1 MGKDVSNRA
10 RALKNCTRE
19 LRSCETRFRNLIT
32 KNADGIVIVDRE
44 SVVRF
49 VNPAAEV
56 LFNRQAPLLL
66 GSLFGF
72 PAVAGET
79 TEMDVLPAGGSP
91 AVAEMRVVE
100 TEWEG
105 EAALLATLR
114 DITERKRAE
123 EARAQLIREQAARA
137 EAEEANRLK
146 DEFLATVSHELRTP
160 LNSMLGWARLLHG
173 GQLDRATIAR
183 AVETIERSAESQLQ
197 IIEDL
202 LDVSRIVNGKL
213 RLDSQLFNPASVIK
227 AAAEMMRLAAE
238 AKTIELRVTL
248 DPQVGQILGDPTRI
262 QQVVWNLLS
271 NAIKFTPAGGQVEAR
286 LEWSDSDALISIRD
300 TGMGISPEFL
310 PHVFERFRQ
319 ADGSSTRKHGGLG
332 LGLAIVRH
340 LVELHGGSIY
350 ATSAGEGKG
359 ATFFVRLPL
368 MLEGSKASPVERWTP
383 TVEDSIS
390 NSAPV
395 PLHGTRVLI
404 LDDEAA
410 ALEILMTILKQCG
423 AEVMACTTAAEA
435 LDAIQGWQP
444 HVLVADIAMPD
455 EDGYSLIK
463 KVRALSPA
471 QGGELPAVA
480 LTAYARTEDRIRAL
494 SAGYRMHLAKP
505 VDPTELAMVIA
516 ALAGRPGTGSDCA

>member
-1 MGKDVSNRA
+1 MDTNMSNHLLEQCKRD
-10 RALKNCTRE
+10 LQ
-19 LRSCETRFRNLIT
+19 SCESRFRNLII
-32 KNADGIVIVDRE
+32 KNADGMVIIDQE

-49 VNPAAEV
+49 VNPAAEA
-56 LFNRQAPLLL
+56 LFNRQASILL

-79 TEMDVLPAGGSP
+79 TEMDVLPTGGSP

-105 EAALLATLR
+105 EAALLAMLR

-123 EARAQLIREQAARA
+123 EERAQLIREQAARA

-173 GQLDRATIAR
+173 GKLDRKAIER

-202 LDVSRIVNGKL
+202 LDVSRIVSGKL
-213 RLDSQLFNPASVIK
+213 RLEIRPFDLASVIK
-227 AAAEMMRLAAE
+227 TTAEAMRLSAE
-238 AKTIELRVTL
+238 AKAIGMRVTL
-248 DPQVGQILGDPTRI
+248 DPQVDLIIGDSVRM

-271 NAIKFTPAGGQVEAR
+271 NAIKFTPAGGQVEVR
-286 LEWSDSDALISIRD
+286 LDRSDAHALLSVHD
-300 TGMGISPEFL
+300 TGIGIDPKFL

-319 ADGSSTRKHGGLG
+319 ADGSTTRKHGGLG

-340 LVELHGGSIY
+340 LVEQHEGIIDVFSE
-350 ATSAGEGKG
+350 GEGKG
-359 ATFFVRLPL
+359 ATFTVRLPL
-368 MLEGSKASPVERWTP
+368 MTEESRGRQTERLTPIMLDSALDSDPVSLRGIR
-383 TVEDSIS
+383 VLLVDDEDS
-390 NSAPV
+390 
-395 PLHGTRVLI
+395 
-404 LDDEAA
+404 
-410 ALEILMTILKQCG
+410 ALEILMTILKQYE
-423 AEVMACTTAAEA
+423 AEVTACNSAGEA
-435 LDAIQGWQP
+435 LEAIKRWRP
-444 HVLVADIAMPD
+444 DVLIADIGMPG
-455 EDGYSLIK
+455 EDGYTLIR
-463 KVRALSPA
+463 KVRALSPEH
-471 QGGELPAVA
+471 GGEIPALA

-505 VDPTELAMVIA
+505 VDPTELTIVIV
-516 ALAGRPGTGSDCA
+516 ALAKRQEN